1 MSKTNND
8 YKHISSEAN
17 TGLKLESY
25 WNALL
30 FWLHHLLHFQNF
42 LCYEE
47 VESDH
52 KAVWQSEYISLTP
65 PHPTI
70 PPHVSQWYSEG
81 LQALL
86 CDCGATEQSIKW
98 AGRMSARYVGGI
110 KNCHLL
116 QFSPLWLRPITAL
129 VLKVWNG
136 NWYNEKAYKGLIQ
149 PVLIGVVT

>member
-52 KAVWQSEYISLTP
+52 KAVWRSEYISHTP

-70 PPHVSQWYSEG
+70 PPHVSQWHSEG

-86 CDCGATEQSIKW
+86 CDCGATEQSIKR